1 MRRIVMFNRVTTDGY
16 FAGTDGSLA
25 WVVPDEELDK
35 SAAERTSESGAGAI
49 LFGRR
54 TYEMFEEFWPRAV
67 ESSRGANDP
76 HGRKPLTP
84 EQRAMG
90 VWINEANK
98 IVFSRTRKSVKWKNS
113 KLLHELDRGRIE
125 ALKREPGGDILI
137 FGSGSIVSQ
146 LSEHRLI
153 DEYQF
158 VVNRILLGNGRSM
171 VSGLSKSVELDLLG
185 VKEYPSGNVVLRY
198 SPRKSG

>member
-1 MRRIVMFNRVTTDGY
+1 MRRIVMFNRVTADGY
-16 FAGTDGSLA
+16 FAAPDGSLA
-25 WVVPDEELDK
+25 WAVPDEELDK
-35 SAAERTSESGAGAI
+35 SAAEQTSNGRPGAL

-67 ESSRGANDP
+67 ASLSGANDP
-76 HGRKPLTP
+76 HGGGPLTP

-98 IVFSRTRKSVKWKNS
+98 IVFSRTRKSVTWKNS
-113 KLLHELDRGRIE
+113 KLLHELDPGRIE
-125 ALKREPGGDILI
+125 ALKREPGHDIMI

-146 LSEHRLI
+146 LSDHRLI

-158 VVNRILLGNGRSM
+158 VLNPILLGDGRSM
-171 VSGLSKSVELDLLG
+171 VSGLSESVGLDLLG
-185 VKEYPSGNVVLRY
+185 VKQYASGNVMLRY